1 MELKERVRN
10 ASVGHFGWIFATRG
24 RAKFSLQANSFPSAL
39 RFAVA
44 DSNIMPRCDPELM
57 HDCIADDRTKPVS
70 C

>member
-1 MELKERVRN
+1 MELKQRVRN
-10 ASVGHFGWIFATRG
+10 VRRTLRRIFATRG

-44 DSNIMPRCDPELM
+44 DSNIMPRCDPQLM